1 MMKSILGNLDAKKI
15 KIVIIFAK
23 YNSIIVNKLLDGALD
38 AFDYY
43 QGDKKNIILI
53 QVPGAFEIPGV
64 INQVMD
70 NIKTD
75 CILALGS
82 IIRGG
87 TPHFDYVAGESSNGI
102 AFFSKTKNIPVIN
115 GILTTDNIE
124 QALERAGTK
133 AGNKGWEL
141 METAIETSS
150 IYKQIQNN

>member
-1 MMKSILGNLDAKKI
+1 MKSILGNLDAKKI

>member
-1 MMKSILGNLDAKKI
+1 MKSILGNLDAKKI

-23 YNSIIVNKLLDGALD
+23 YNSIVVNKLLDGALD

-43 QGDKKNIILI
+43 QGDNKNIILI

>member
-1 MMKSILGNLDAKKI
+1 MKSIIGNLDAKKI
-15 KIVIIFAK
+15 KIVIISAK
-23 YNSIIVNKLLDGALD
+23 YNSLIVNKLLDGALD

-43 QGDKKNIILI
+43 DGDKKNIILI

-87 TPHFDYVAGESSNGI
+87 TPHFDYVAGESCNGI

>member
-1 MMKSILGNLDAKKI
+1 MKSIMGNLDAKKI
-15 KIVIIFAK
+15 KIVIISAK

-64 INQVMD
+64 INQVMY

-75 CILALGS
+75 CILTLGS

>member
-1 MMKSILGNLDAKKI
+1 MKSILGNLDAKKI

-115 GILTTDNIE
+115 GIILSKLLKE
-124 QALERAGTK
+124 QEQKRVIK
-133 AGNKGWEL
+133 AGN
-141 METAIETSS
+141 
-150 IYKQIQNN
+150 

>member
-1 MMKSILGNLDAKKI
+1 MKEIMSYLDAKKI
-15 KIVIIFAK
+15 KIVIISAK
-23 YNSIIVNKLLDGALD
+23 FNSLIVNKLLDGALD
-38 AFDYY
+38 AYDFHK
-43 QGDKKNIILI
+43 GDKKNIIQI
-53 QVPGAFEIPGV
+53 KVPGAFEIPGV

-75 CILALGS
+75 CILTLGS

-102 AFFSKTKNIPVIN
+102 AYFSKTKNIPVIN

-141 METAIETSS
+141 MEAALETTS

>member
-1 MMKSILGNLDAKKI
+1 MNSIMGNLDAKKI
-15 KIVIIFAK
+15 KIVIISAK

-64 INQVMD
+64 INQVIN

-150 IYKQIQNN
+150 IYKQIKNN

>member
-1 MMKSILGNLDAKKI
+1 M
-15 KIVIIFAK
+15 
-23 YNSIIVNKLLDGALD
+23 DGALD

-43 QGDKKNIILI
+43 QGDKKNIIRI

-75 CILALGS
+75 CILTLGS

-102 AFFSKTKNIPVIN
+102 AYFSKTKNIPVIN

-141 METAIETSS
+141 MEAAIETSS

>member
-1 MMKSILGNLDAKKI
+1 MHLK
-15 KIVIIFAK
+15 F
-23 YNSIIVNKLLDGALD
+23 
-38 AFDYY
+38 
-43 QGDKKNIILI
+43 
-53 QVPGAFEIPGV
+53 GV
-64 INQVMD
+64 INQVMY

-75 CILALGS
+75 CILTLGS

-87 TPHFDYVAGESSNGI
+87 TPHFDYVGGESSNGI

>member
-1 MMKSILGNLDAKKI
+1 MKSILGNLDAKKI

-43 QGDKKNIILI
+43 QGDNKNIILI

-150 IYKQIQNN
+150 IYKKIQNN

>member
-1 MMKSILGNLDAKKI
+1 MKSILGNLDAKKI

-70 NIKTD
+70 NVKTD

>member
-1 MMKSILGNLDAKKI
+1 MKNIMGNLDAKKI
-15 KIVIIFAK
+15 KIVIISAK

-43 QGDKKNIILI
+43 QGDKKNIIRI

>member
-1 MMKSILGNLDAKKI
+1 MKSILGNLDAKKI

-23 YNSIIVNKLLDGALD
+23 YNSIVVNKLLDGALD